1 MKTLT
6 VTNKRVQFYL
16 TYSTEKPGTALKK
29 QRLKQ
34 LEGELEKQN
43 IMIDELFPAKQL
55 QVLDYLLYITSGTGI
70 AKVGAERI
78 AEKCGCSVRTVY
90 SAVKALKQTNEFIVA
105 RLIKSR
111 GGAGKYVLVDK
122 KHSHFNE
129 IMAEVFMLSAE
140 KIAQLNTEQIA
151 EQSAPKNTA
160 EHLMYQS
167 FGGNNKTSNL
177 NNYLKHTKEIYI
189 SESIKNEIEK
199 ENNNCKE
206 YLLEYTSNSYQIGLY
221 DFLTNFPLPKSMDEI
236 KGLLA
241 LRIGSNAT
249 IKTFTRAKSLIVEM
263 AKRIQNGYQYE
274 NIIAAFTTGLAK
286 AMQYDI
292 PIEFVEEKTQDKK
305 VSSVK
310 FYDWLNIRE

>member
-105 RLIKSR
+105 RLIKNR

-129 IMAEVFMLSAE
+129 IMAEVFMLSEE
-140 KIAQLNTEQIA
+140 KVTQLNTEQFA
-151 EQSAPKNTA
+151 EQNKSHKLETQGV
-160 EHLMYQS
+160 E
-167 FGGNNKTSNL
+167 GNKKTSNL
-177 NNYLKHTKEIYI
+177 NNYLKHTKDKYI
-189 SESIKNEIEK
+189 SDSIKNEIEK
-199 ENNNCKE
+199 ENNNSKE

-274 NIIAAFTTGLAK
+274 NIIAAFTTGLTK

>member
-43 IMIDELFPAKQL
+43 IMLDELFPAKQL

-90 SAVKALKQTNEFIVA
+90 SAIKALKQTNEFIVA

-122 KHSHFNE
+122 KHSNFNE

-140 KIAQLNTEQIA
+140 KVAQLNTEQFA
-151 EQSAPKNTA
+151 EQNKSKPLETQGV
-160 EHLMYQS
+160 E
-167 FGGNNKTSNL
+167 GNKTTSNL

-189 SESIKNEIEK
+189 RESIKNEIEK
-199 ENNNCKE
+199 ENTNSKE
-206 YLLEYTSNSYQIGLY
+206 YLLEYAANSHQIALY

-236 KGLLA
+236 KGLIA
-241 LRIGSNAT
+241 LRIGSDAT
-249 IKTFTRAKSLIVEM
+249 IKTFIKAKNLIVEM
-263 AKRIQNGYQYE
+263 AQRIQDGYQYE
-274 NIIAAFTTGLAK
+274 NIVAAFTTGLAK
-286 AMQYDI
+286 AMQYDV
-292 PIEFVEEKTQDKK
+292 PIEFIEEKTQDKK

>member
-16 TYSTEKPGTALKK
+16 TYSTEKPGTARKK

-122 KHSHFNE
+122 KHSNFNE

-140 KIAQLNTEQIA
+140 KVAQLNSEQFA
-151 EQSAPKNTA
+151 EQNKSQPLGTHGV
-160 EHLMYQS
+160 E
-167 FGGNNKTSNL
+167 GNKTTSNL

-199 ENNNCKE
+199 ENNDSKE
-206 YLLEYTSNSYQIGLY
+206 YLLEYASNSYQIALY
-221 DFLTNFPLPKSMDEI
+221 DFLMDFPLPKSMDGI
-236 KGLLA
+236 KATLA

-249 IKTFTRAKSLIVEM
+249 IKTFTKAKNLIVEM

-274 NIIAAFTTGLAK
+274 NIVAAFTRGLAK
-286 AMQYDI
+286 AMQYDV
-292 PIEFVEEKTQDKK
+292 PIEFIEEKTQDKK
-305 VSSVK
+305 VSNVK